1 MNTNNFGIK
10 DFGRLVLVGSLSLCV
25 VGISLCFP
33 AEARTQGQQI
43 VWSNQEK
50 PILEDIRNLR
60 KLSEGNRSKTT
71 KQLALKIRQLPAG
84 MNKERLA
91 TTLAS
96 LSTEG
101 DLGKDT
107 LQEVATTLAESLREQ
122 PIPAGP
128 KGPEMPYS
136 ELAKLVHYEHL
147 QLNLDDPQY
156 ATAMSKIEAD
166 DLRHQQAD
174 FTLTD
179 LNGKAWTLK
188 DLHGQVVLV
197 SIWATWYPAC
207 LTEMPDLD

>member
-1 MNTNNFGIK
+1 MSINNFRRIVRAG
-10 DFGRLVLVGSLSLCV
+10 GLSLCA
-25 VGISLCFP
+25 VGISLYFP
-33 AEARTQGQQI
+33 AETRAQGQQI

-50 PILEDIRNLR
+50 PILEDIRTLR
-60 KLSEGNRSKTT
+60 KLSEGNRAKTT
-71 KQLALKIRQLPAG
+71 KQVALKIRQLPAG

-107 LQEVATTLAESLREQ
+107 LQEVATTLAEALREQ

-128 KGPEMPYS
+128 RGPQMPYS
-136 ELAKLVHYEHL
+136 ELAKLVNYEHV
-147 QLNLDDPQY
+147 QVNLDDPQY
-156 ATAMSKIEAD
+156 AAAMSKIEGA
-166 DLRHQQAD
+166 DLRHQQVD

>member
-33 AEARTQGQQI
+33 AEARAQGQQI

-107 LQEVATTLAESLREQ
+107 LQEVATTLAEALREQ

-128 KGPEMPYS
+128 RGPQMPYS
-136 ELAKLVHYEHL
+136 ELAKLVNYEHV
-147 QLNLDDPQY
+147 QVNLDDPQY
-156 ATAMSKIEAD
+156 AAAMSKIEGA
-166 DLRHQQAD
+166 DLRHQQVD
-174 FTLTD
+174 FTLRALRPKTCTFKY
-179 LNGKAWTLK
+179 LR
-188 DLHGQVVLV
+188 GQVALV
-197 SIWATWYPAC
+197 T
-207 LTEMPDLD
+207 